1 MSVALFLYLLHTYQ
15 TGMQSYLY
23 LTKRIYVMQAANT
36 STVRCSAVI
45 DTAVLPNHDV
55 QAKSLCTSTAVGMAM
70 RTVLEQDCSTHT
82 M

>member
-1 MSVALFLYLLHTYQ
+1 
-15 TGMQSYLY
+15 
-23 LTKRIYVMQAANT
+23 MQAANT

-55 QAKSLCTSTAVGMAM
+55 KAKSLCTITAVGMAM